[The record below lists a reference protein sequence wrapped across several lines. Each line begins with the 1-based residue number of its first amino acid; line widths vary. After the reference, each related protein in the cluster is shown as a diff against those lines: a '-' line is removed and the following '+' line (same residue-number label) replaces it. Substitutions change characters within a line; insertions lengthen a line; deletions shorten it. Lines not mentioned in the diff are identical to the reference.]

1 MIDYLKFK
9 NSFKI
14 LLSRTLIFFSI
25 SLLTSCDAI
34 KYKKVDSSVPMS
46 GEERA
51 KRNIAEGRGVSLGG
65 LRNSRTTYEFSTSN
79 PLWRASLETLD
90 FLPLTVVD
98 YSGGIIVSD
107 WYSSQGEDALKITI
121 RFLSNEI
128 RADSLKIIVH
138 QKKCGDDTNCKVIP
152 LNTRIIS
159 ELTASIIKK
168 AAIIDKEIQKK

>member
-1 MIDYLKFK
+1 MINYLKFK
-9 NSFKI
+9 SSFKI

-25 SLLTSCDAI
+25 LLLTSCDAI
-34 KYKKVDSSVPMS
+34 KYKKVDSSLPIS

-51 KRNIAEGRGVSLGG
+51 KKNIAEGRGVTLGG
-65 LRNSRTTYEFSTSN
+65 IRNSRTTYEFSTSN

-138 QKKCGDDTNCKVIP
+138 QKKCDVGTNCKVIP
-152 LNTRIIS
+152 LNTSIIS

>member
-1 MIDYLKFK
+1 MINYLKFL
-9 NSFKI
+9 NLLKI
-14 LLSRTLIFFSI
+14 LLSRTLIFF
-25 SLLTSCDAI
+25 LFLVLTSCGAY
-34 KYKKVDSSVPMS
+34 KYKKVDNSVPMS
-46 GEERA
+46 GEDRA
-51 KRNIAEGRGVSLGG
+51 KKNIAEGRGVTLGG
-65 LRNSRTTYEFSTSN
+65 IRNSRTTYEFSTSN

-98 YSGGIIVSD
+98 YSGGIIISD
-107 WYSSQGEDALKITI
+107 WYSSQDEDALKITI
-121 RFLSNEI
+121 RFLSNEV

-138 QKKCGDDTNCKVIP
+138 QKKCDVDKNCKVIP